1 MKKKKKKKH
10 ETIFHLV
17 FFFFFFLISMSF
29 LGKKI
34 GFRNEMNLVWFRR
47 SFVAM
52 EDLDEWDHEKR
63 NNFPFSFFFF
73 NFP

>member
-1 MKKKKKKKH
+1 
-10 ETIFHLV
+10 
-17 FFFFFFLISMSF
+17 MSF
-29 LGKKI
+29 LGKQI

-63 NNFPFSFFFF
+63 NNFPFRFFFF
-73 NFP
+73 LIFLELSRQTNKI

>member
-1 MKKKKKKKH
+1 
-10 ETIFHLV
+10 
-17 FFFFFFLISMSF
+17 MSF